1 MHPASDPR
9 LVAEPDGQPAEPDAG
24 AVDLEG
30 SADPDVYR
38 RRWYILAVLCL
49 ALLVIGLDGTI
60 VNVALP
66 SLVRDLGASQTQL
79 EWILDAYTI
88 VFAAMLLTAGTLG
101 DRFGRR
107 AALLVGLGIFAIGSA
122 TSARAG
128 SPEVLIATRAV
139 QGFGAAFIMPA
150 TLSILTNVFPAS
162 ERGRAIG
169 IWAGASGLAVAIG
182 PLTGG
187 WLLEHFWWGSIFL
200 VNVPVIVAAML
211 AVIAIVPDSRNP
223 ARPRLDIP
231 GTILSILGLTGV
243 LFGIIEAPQRG
254 WTDAVTLAGFVVGGL
269 LLAAFVLWEL
279 HTEQPMLN
287 MRFFR
292 NPRFSAASIAIT
304 LVFFALF
311 GTLSFVSQYL
321 QFVLDYS
328 PLESGVALL
337 PVAVGLVIAAPLSST
352 LVTRF
357 GTKAVVAAGLG
368 FVAVG
373 FALLTRVSTDSG
385 FELVAVVLGISGLG
399 MGLAMA
405 PATDSILGSIPAS
418 EAGLGSAVN
427 DTTRQVGGALGVAVL
442 GSVLTSAYSSR
453 IDSSV
458 PLRRLAAVGGAEGTD
473 ALDAVKSSVGNAST
487 VAERLAPLER
497 IGAVP
502 RGTGRAIVATAD
514 EAFVHGL
521 DRTAVLGGIVVLVG
535 VVVVVLFLPSRPR
548 SARTGVAALD
558 ELATAGAQ
566 QLTEDRIDDTD
577 TTTAALHLLS
587 QSGMSSLAFNGI
599 AAKSGISATARSEW
613 DADLE
618 RVVEVARAASVH
630 DAPDTGSLRGDL
642 LLHLG
647 RAAEQLRQP
656 SARPVLVAL
665 LDATVERPDTAPTLR
680 DTVLEPRRR
689 AMRTIL
695 DRAIARGELSE
706 SVDTDLLAE
715 TLISPLYLRVLITGE
730 AIDDELV
737 AELIDAA
744 LAPAAVTPPRPDE
757 EQR

>member
-1 MHPASDPR
+1 MHAAAGPHPLDA
-9 LVAEPDGQPAEPDAG
+9 PDGESEPAPDADG
-24 AVDLEG
+24 IDGPTDPAVF
-30 SADPDVYR
+30 A
-38 RRWYILAVLCL
+38 RRWYILGVLCL

-107 AALLVGLGIFAIGSA
+107 MALLVGLGIFAIGSA
-122 TSARAG
+122 TSATAD
-128 SPEVLIATRAV
+128 SPEMLIATRAV

-200 VNVPVIVAAML
+200 VNVPVIAAAML

-254 WTDAVTLAGFVVGGL
+254 WTDAVTLAGFVLGGL
-269 LLAAFVLWEL
+269 LLASFVLWEL

-292 NPRFSAASIAIT
+292 NPRFSAASIAVT

-337 PVAVGLVIAAPLSST
+337 PVAAGLVIAAPLSST
-352 LVTRF
+352 LVARF
-357 GTKAVVAAGLG
+357 GTKAVVASGLG
-368 FVAVG
+368 CVAVG
-373 FALLTRVSTDSG
+373 FALLTRVSIDSG
-385 FELVAVVLGISGLG
+385 FEVVAVVLGVSGLG

-442 GSVLTSAYSSR
+442 GSVLTSAYSSQ
-453 IDSSV
+453 IDSSA
-458 PLRRLAAVGGAEGTD
+458 PLRRLAAVGGDEGAK
-473 ALDAVKSSVGNAST
+473 ALDAVKSSVGNASA

-497 IGAVP
+497 TRAIP

-514 EAFVHGL
+514 EAFVHAL
-521 DRTAVLGGIVVLVG
+521 DRTAVLGGVVVVLG
-535 VVVVVLFLPSRPR
+535 VIIVVLFLPSRPR
-548 SARTGVAALD
+548 AARTGDAEVD
-558 ELATAGAQ
+558 ELATAGTQ
-566 QLTEDRIDDTD
+566 QLTEDRVDDVD
-577 TTTAALHLLS
+577 PTTAALHLLS

-599 AAKSGISATARSEW
+599 AAKSGISTTTRSEW
-613 DADLE
+613 DTNLG
-618 RVVEVARAASVH
+618 RVVEVARAASLH
-630 DAPDTGSLRGDL
+630 DAPDTGSVREDLR
-642 LLHLG
+642 LHL
-647 RAAEQLRQP
+647 RRVAEQLRQP

-665 LDATVERPDTAPTLR
+665 LDATVERPETASTLH
-680 DTVLEPRRR
+680 DSVLEPRRR

-706 SVDTDLLAE
+706 SVDTELLAE

-730 AIDDELV
+730 AIDDDLVDELV
-737 AELIDAA
+737 DAA
-744 LAPAAVTPPRPDE
+744 LAPSAVTPLRPDQE
-757 EQR
+757 HR